1 MSKGSLSSDSEPH
14 IGFVVR
20 QNPLGKTKDMVCLS
34 RSLCSISL
42 RKGLVV

>member
-1 MSKGSLSSDSEPH
+1 MPKGGLSSDPEPRT
-14 IGFVVR
+14 GFVVR
-20 QNPLGKTKDMVCLS
+20 QSPLGKTKDVVCLS